1 MKPQNLFAALFVL
14 TALGTTVFAQPPR
27 GQQGRGPGGGP
38 PSHPI
43 VDAIDQN
50 QDHEISAS
58 EIANATKNLLSLDEN
73 DDGVVDQNE
82 LGHGHQPG
90 QRGQGQRGQGRPTE
104 GGFAAQLLEFDNN
117 GDGELQKDELPERMQ
132 GMIERHDADGNG
144 TLDATE
150 LQSMLGDEGG
160 GRRGGGQREGGNR
173 QRRGGGEGGQR
184 GGEGG
189 QRGGGQRGGGGGD
202 DSRAA
207 RFVERCM
214 EFDANDDGL
223 LSEEELTEMA
233 SNMSQRGGGGEGGRR
248 GGGGQRGGGGR
259 SGGRPE

>member
-1 MKPQNLFAALFVL
+1 MKTQNLFAALFVL
-14 TALGTTVFAQPPR
+14 TAIASTVFAQPPR
-27 GQQGRGPGGGP
+27 GQEGRGPGGPP
-38 PSHPI
+38 PSNPI

-58 EIANATKNLLSLDEN
+58 EIENASKNLLSLDKN
-73 DDGVVDQNE
+73 NDGVLNEDE
-82 LGHGHQPG
+82 LGHGGPQRSGRQGPPG
-90 QRGQGQRGQGRPTE
+90 QRGQRGQGPRGQERPSE
-104 GGFAAQLLEFDNN
+104 GGFAAQLLEFDENN
-117 GDGELQKDELPERMQ
+117 DGKLEKDELPERMQ
-132 GMIERHDADGNG
+132 RMIEQHDTDGDG
-144 TLDATE
+144 ALDKEE
-150 LQSMLGDEGG
+150 LEAMGGSEGE
-160 GRRGGGQREGGNR
+160 GRRGGGQRDGGNR
-173 QRRGGGEGGQR
+173 QRRGGGE
-184 GGEGG
+184 
-189 QRGGGQRGGGGGD
+189 GGQRGGGGGD

-233 SNMSQRGGGGEGGRR
+233 SNMPQRGGRGGEGGPR